1 MRNHPLTRKLRL
13 PLRSCLPRS
22 PRLLQE
28 LVGPPPPLIYFL
40 VLRHLWV
47 AASLPLVFHR
57 RVLLWLWLRKWSL
70 WPGLAAWTPK
80 CPLDRRL
87 SPLTLLLAGRQFN
100 GTGELCDGDEES
112 FMDFLS
118 WGQSVG

>member
-1 MRNHPLTRKLRL
+1 MRNHPLTKLRL

-22 PRLLQE
+22 PLLPV
-28 LVGPPPPLIYFL
+28 LVGPPPPPIYLL
-40 VLRHLWV
+40 VLRRLWV

-70 WPGLAAWTPK
+70 WPELAAWTPK

-87 SPLTLLLAGRQFN
+87 SPLPLLLAGRQFN
-100 GTGELCDGDEES
+100 GTGRALRWRRRVLHGFS
-112 FMDFLS
+112 
-118 WGQSVG
+118 